1 MRIFRNGQT
10 YHWTYQVSDI
20 VQFFI
25 FILKDSTEMIP
36 LLQLNS
42 VRITLNIS
50 KRFV

>member
-25 FILKDSTEMIP
+25 FILKDSTEMP

-42 VRITLNIS
+42 VGITLNIS
-50 KRFV
+50 KGFI